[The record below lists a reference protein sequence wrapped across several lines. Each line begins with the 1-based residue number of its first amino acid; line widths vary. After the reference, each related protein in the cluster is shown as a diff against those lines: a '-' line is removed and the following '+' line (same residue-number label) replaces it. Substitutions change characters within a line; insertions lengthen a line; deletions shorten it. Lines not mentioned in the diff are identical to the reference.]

1 MLLKKEFV
9 FDAAHNLIH
18 YKGKCE
24 KLHGHTYRMVVIIEG
39 IPDHEGM
46 VIDFCEV
53 SSLVKERVIS
63 RLDHAYINDII
74 PQPSAENIA
83 VWDWKEIEGFLRRP
97 NCHLEAVEIWETA
110 TSGVVVRKEDIN
122 A

>member
-1 MLLKKEFV
+1 MLLKKEFI
-9 FDAAHNLIH
+9 FDAAHNLVH

-24 KLHGHTYRMVVIIEG
+24 NLHGHTYRMVIVIEG
-39 IPDHEGM
+39 TPDHEGM
-46 VIDFCEV
+46 VVDFCEV
-53 SSLVKERVIS
+53 SSIVKEKVVS

-83 VWDWKEIEGFLRRP
+83 VWVWKEIEQFFKRP
-97 NCHLEAVEIWETA
+97 HCHLYAVEIWETA
-110 TSGVVVRKEDIN
+110 TSGVIVRKEDIY